1 MKELDLVLE
10 HYLETRFS
18 NSSQPEQQAF
28 TALLGVE
35 DDQLWR
41 WLMGHEVPEQSEQLK
56 LISVLQNRYSA

>member
-10 HYLETRFS
+10 HYLDTRFT
-18 NSSQPEQQAF
+18 NSPVPEQQAF
-28 TALLGVE
+28 ISLLSVE

-41 WLMGHEVPEQSEQLK
+41 WLMGHEAPEQAEQLQ